1 LIQQPQYTQAT
12 PKYNFPPHTLEDTT
26 LPQRFLELSLRSI
39 KNIHNGEALYQ
50 PYETTTEDT
59 LNPTEE
65 ITPTF
70 QGQTTLKLR
79 TIQLKPKPNPQ
90 PVIAIDV
97 SSIKIGETN
106 TGIILAL
113 RAATVWKQNGTGY
126 RYLRFGPFP
135 FHITEENKQE
145 IYSLFNQYSRDAPE
159 ADSNHIWIMSE
170 TRGGTAD
177 FFKSRS
183 PPSLINM
190 QTRMT
195 TLLERWLQTQIAAQ
209 TQNSLILL
217 DGSLTAGIGDTPISI
232 MAQLLYTAS
241 SHHNTILAITKATR
255 LRLNGHTLTDLINKS
270 KPPCLL
276 QTDGQA
282 ASAYQHIHFMGNIYV
297 AKLSPSPYAFRLDI
311 DQKTPT
317 TQAIQ
322 AVEHLIANDLVLDG
336 YPETLRL
343 AHIYSTFTANEVIG
357 IQRFLAQTH
366 GIKTIQRPNIRRLL
380 FGPYGKGPTE
390 S

>member
-1 LIQQPQYTQAT
+1 MIQQPQYTQT
-12 PKYNFPPHTLEDTT
+12 TTKYNFPPPTLEDTT

-39 KNIHNGEALYQ
+39 KNIHNNGGEAALYQ
-50 PYETTTEDT
+50 PYETITEDI

-79 TIQLKPKPNPQ
+79 TIQLKPQPSPQ

-106 TGIILAL
+106 QGILLAL

-145 IYSLFNQYSRDAPE
+145 IYSLFSQYSRDAPE
-159 ADSNHIWIMSE
+159 AGNNH
-170 TRGGTAD
+170 TNT
-177 FFKSRS
+177 
-183 PPSLINM
+183 PSLINM

-195 TLLERWLQTQIAAQ
+195 TLLERWLQTQIAVQ

-217 DGSLTAGIGDTPISI
+217 DGSLTAGTNDTPIAI
-232 MAQLLYTAS
+232 MAQLLDTARS
-241 SHHNTILAITKATR
+241 RHNTILAITKATR

-276 QTDGQA
+276 QTDGHA
-282 ASAYQHIHFMGNIYV
+282 ASAYNHIHFMGNIYV
-297 AKLSPSPYAFRLDI
+297 AKLAPSPYAFRLDI
-311 DQKTPT
+311 DNKIPPA
-317 TQAIQ
+317 QAIE

-366 GIKTIQRPNIRRLL
+366 GIKTIQRPNVRRLL
-380 FGPYGKGPTE
+380 FGPFGKGPSE